1 MKTKNTPTSPS
12 GGGAYI
18 LDLHLPNAISLH
30 PGRLG
35 ERTLEPDRYLY
46 VGSAYGPGGLAAR
59 VSRHLK
65 KEGRRLHWHID
76 YLTQVVDVAC
86 VWVLPEGRE
95 CEIVSE
101 LLAHPETMVPIL
113 GFGSTDC
120 ARCPAHLL
128 RVPSQLQITC
138 AQRVP
143 VEVFTRPG

>member
-1 MKTKNTPTSPS
+1 MQPKNSPTSLS

-18 LDLHLPNAISLH
+18 LDLYLPDPISLH

-35 ERTLEPDRYLY
+35 EFGFEPGRYLY

-59 VSRHLK
+59 VSRHLHR
-65 KEGRRLHWHID
+65 EGRRLHWHID
-76 YLTQVVDVAC
+76 YLTQVVDVAT

-101 LLAHPETMVPIL
+101 LLAHPATKVPAV
-113 GFGSTDC
+113 GFGSSDC

-128 RVPSQLQITC
+128 LVPSQLQITC
-138 AQRVP
+138 ALCVP
-143 VEVFTRPG
+143 VEAFAKP